1 MGSKERIFHAV
12 LFELIALVAL
22 TLLAVATT
30 DQEAGSMTLLAM
42 ILSLIAMAW
51 NYVFNLGFDRVHPG
65 DRLKRSLKVRITHGA
80 LFELGMVV
88 FSFPVIM
95 LILQKS
101 FLTVLALDIGVVLF
115 FFVYAIGFNWAY
127 DVVRDRVLGDKPEPE
142 CAS

>member
-22 TLLAVATT
+22 TLLAMATT
-30 DQEAGSMTLLAM
+30 DQEAGSMTLLAV

-51 NYVFNLGFDRVHPG
+51 NYIFNVGFDRLYGH
-65 DRLKRSLKVRITHGA
+65 DRLNRSFKVRVTHGA
-80 LFELGMVV
+80 LFELGMMV

-95 LILQKS
+95 WILQKS

-115 FFVYAIGFNWAY
+115 FFVYAIGFNWGY
-127 DVVRDRVLGDKPEPE
+127 DVLRDRMKRPIQKV
-142 CAS
+142 SI

>member
-22 TLLAVATT
+22 TLLAMATT
-30 DQEAGSMTLLAM
+30 DQEAGSMTLLAV

-51 NYVFNLGFDRVHPG
+51 NYIFNVGFDRLYGH
-65 DRLKRSLKVRITHGA
+65 DRLNRSFKVRVTHGA
-80 LFELGMVV
+80 LFELGMMV

-95 LILQKS
+95 WILQKS

-115 FFVYAIGFNWAY
+115 FFVYAIGFNWGY
-127 DVVRDRVLGDKPEPE
+127 DVLRDRMKGPCQKV
-142 CAS
+142 SI